1 MRRLAGDDRAP
12 APRVAEPVVVD
23 AVYDLAA
30 AEIAKW
36 LVLDALAPLQAV
48 SASGCTKPSSNRP
61 PRDSMRTSTFNPA
74 YHSLRSKHEP
84 SRRTTAG
91 NISSRPQHDPT

>member
-61 PRDSMRTSTFNPA
+61 PRD
-74 YHSLRSKHEP
+74 
-84 SRRTTAG
+84 
-91 NISSRPQHDPT
+91 